1 MVYEMLMMFVGLGVL
16 IIGSNLLLKGA
27 TDIALR
33 ARVSPLVVGATV
45 VAFGTSSP
53 ELLISIRAALMGS
66 SDFTMG
72 NVIGSNICNLALIF
86 GLTSVIRPMK
96 INTDSIKVD
105 WPVAM
110 SATLLLYF
118 LLLKG
123 TIGYGEGTLFLI
135 LLLAY
140 TLFIID
146 KSRKEKLKNAEK
158 DQAVHKEVSVKGN
171 LWLGIVF
178 LIIGSLGLYFGSEWF
193 VTGAKNM
200 AWAFGISERVVGI
213 MVLAGGTSLPEMVTS
228 LVAAF
233 KKETD
238 LAIGNLI
245 GSNIFNIL
253 FILGI
258 TGLITDI
265 KASGT
270 ILNVDMI
277 WMLGVTLIIL
287 PMMAFNKKMGRI
299 SGLLLLTIYVFY
311 TYIVI
316 G

>member
-1 MVYEMLMMFVGLGVL
+1 
-16 IIGSNLLLKGA
+16 
-27 TDIALR
+27 
-33 ARVSPLVVGATV
+33 
-45 VAFGTSSP
+45 
-53 ELLISIRAALMGS
+53 MGS

-86 GLTSVIRPMK
+86 GLTLLIRPMK
-96 INTDSIKVD
+96 INVDSIKID

-110 SATLLLYF
+110 SVTILLYF

-123 TIGYGEGTLFLI
+123 TIGYREGTLFLI
-135 LLLAY
+135 ILLIY

-146 KSRKEKLKNAEK
+146 QSRKSEAKNLEKNSQSEQKIKVN
-158 DQAVHKEVSVKGN
+158 GN
-171 LWLGIVF
+171 LWPQIMF
-178 LIIGSLGLYFGSEWF
+178 LILGSLGLYYGSEWF

-200 AWAFGISERVVGI
+200 ARVFGLSERVIGI
-213 MVLAGGTSLPEMVTS
+213 MVLAVGTSLPELATS

-233 KKETD
+233 KKESD

-258 TGLITDI
+258 TSIITDI
-265 KASGT
+265 AVSEA

-287 PMMAFNKKMGRI
+287 PLMAFNKKMGRI
-299 SGLLLLTIYVFY
+299 TGVLLLSIYVFY

>member
-1 MVYEMLMMFVGLGVL
+1 MVYEMLMMVVGLGAL
-16 IIGSNLLLKGA
+16 IFGSNLLLKGA
-27 TDIALR
+27 TDIAFR
-33 ARVSPLVVGATV
+33 AHVSPLVVGATV

-86 GLTSVIRPMK
+86 GLTILIRPMK
-96 INTDSIKVD
+96 INADSIKVD

-110 SATLLLYF
+110 CATLLLYF

-123 TIGYGEGTLFLI
+123 AIGYQEGTLFLI

-140 TLFIID
+140 TLYIID
-146 KSRKEKLKNAEK
+146 KSRKEKLKDVEK
-158 DQAVHKEVSVKGN
+158 HNPVDEEIKLKGN

-213 MVLAGGTSLPEMVTS
+213 MVLAVGTSLPEMVTS

-265 KASGT
+265 KR
-270 ILNVDMI
+270 V
-277 WMLGVTLIIL
+277 VR
-287 PMMAFNKKMGRI
+287 F
-299 SGLLLLTIYVFY
+299 
-311 TYIVI
+311 
-316 G
+316 

>member
-1 MVYEMLMMFVGLGVL
+1 MAAGLGVL
-16 IIGSNLLLKGA
+16 IFGSNMLLKGA
-27 TDIALR
+27 GNIALR
-33 ARVSPLVVGATV
+33 ANVSPLVLGVTI
-45 VAFGTSSP
+45 VAFGTSMP
-53 ELLISIRAALMGS
+53 ELLISVRAAMMGS

-72 NVIGSNICNLALIF
+72 NVIGSNICNLALIL
-86 GLTSVIRPMK
+86 GLTLLIQPVK
-96 INTDSIKVD
+96 INVNSVKVD

-123 TIGYGEGTLFLI
+123 TFGYQEGILFLVF
-135 LLLAY
+135 LLTY
-140 TLFIID
+140 TLFIIN
-146 KSRKEKLKNAEK
+146 KSRNGNAENPEK
-158 DQAVHKEVSVKGN
+158 HNQADQKIEIKGN
-171 LWLGIVF
+171 LWLEIMF
-178 LIIGSLGLYFGSEWF
+178 LVIGSLGLYFGSEWF
-193 VTGAKNM
+193 VTGAKSM
-200 AWAFGISERVVGI
+200 ARVFGLSERVIGI
-213 MVLAGGTSLPEMVTS
+213 MVLAVGTSLPELATS

-233 KKETD
+233 KKEMD

-253 FILGI
+253 FILGV
-258 TGLITDI
+258 TGIITDI
-265 KASGT
+265 EVSGA

-287 PMMAFNKKMGRI
+287 PLMAFNKKMGRT
-299 SGLLLLTIYVFY
+299 SGALLLTIYVFY

>member
-1 MVYEMLMMFVGLGVL
+1 MFIMALGLGVL
-16 IIGSNLLLKGA
+16 IFGSNMLLKGA
-27 TDIALR
+27 GNIALR

-45 VAFGTSSP
+45 VAFGTSTP

-86 GLTSVIRPMK
+86 GLTLLIRPMK
-96 INTDSIKVD
+96 INVDSIKID

-110 SATLLLYF
+110 SVTILLYF

-123 TIGYGEGTLFLI
+123 TIGYREGTLFLI
-135 LLLAY
+135 ILLIY

-146 KSRKEKLKNAEK
+146 QSRKSEAKNLEKNSQSEQKIKVN
-158 DQAVHKEVSVKGN
+158 GN
-171 LWLGIVF
+171 LWPQIMF
-178 LIIGSLGLYFGSEWF
+178 LILGSLGLYYGSEWF

-200 AWAFGISERVVGI
+200 ARVFGLSERVIGI
-213 MVLAGGTSLPEMVTS
+213 MVLAVGTSLPELATS

-233 KKETD
+233 KKESD

-258 TGLITDI
+258 TSIITDI
-265 KASGT
+265 AVSEA

-287 PMMAFNKKMGRI
+287 PLMAFNKKMGRI
-299 SGLLLLTIYVFY
+299 TGVLLLSIYVFY

>member
-1 MVYEMLMMFVGLGVL
+1 MIYQMLMMAIGLGALVF
-16 IIGSNLLLKGA
+16 GSNLLLKGA
-27 TDIALR
+27 ESVALR
-33 ARVSPLVVGATV
+33 AKISPLVVGVTI
-45 VAFGTSSP
+45 VAFGTSTP

-86 GLTSVIRPMK
+86 GLTLLIRPVK
-96 INTDSIKVD
+96 ININSIKVD

-118 LLLKG
+118 LLLKR
-123 TIGYGEGTLFLI
+123 TIGVQEGALFLV
-135 LLLAY
+135 LLLGY
-140 TLFIID
+140 TLFIIY
-146 KSRKEKLKNAEK
+146 KSRKEQTNNAEK
-158 DQAVHKEVSVKGN
+158 HHHANQKIRLNGN
-171 LWLGIVF
+171 LWVEIVF
-178 LIIGSLGLYFGSEWF
+178 LIIGSLGLYYGSEWF
-193 VTGAKNM
+193 VTGANNM
-200 AWAFGISERVVGI
+200 ALVFGLSERVIGI
-213 MVLAGGTSLPEMVTS
+213 MILAVGTSLPELATS

-238 LAIGNLI
+238 MAIGNLI

-258 TGLITDI
+258 TSVITNI
-265 KASGT
+265 SVSEA

-287 PMMAFNKKMGRI
+287 PLMAFNKKMGRI
-299 SGLLLLTIYVFY
+299 SGVLLLTIYVFY
-311 TYIVI
+311 TYVVI

>member
-1 MVYEMLMMFVGLGVL
+1 MLFMAIGLGVL
-16 IIGSNLLLKGA
+16 IFGSNMLLKGA
-27 TDIALR
+27 GNIALR
-33 ARVSPLVVGATV
+33 AKVSPLVLGVTI
-45 VAFGTSSP
+45 VAFGTSMP
-53 ELLISIRAALMGS
+53 ELLISIRAAMMGS
-66 SDFTMG
+66 PDFTMG
-72 NVIGSNICNLALIF
+72 NVIGSNICNLALIL
-86 GLTSVIRPMK
+86 GLTLLIQPVK
-96 INTDSIKVD
+96 VNVNSIKID

-118 LLLKG
+118 LLMKG
-123 TIGYGEGTLFLI
+123 AIGYQEGTLFLI
-135 LLLAY
+135 FLLIY
-140 TLFIID
+140 TLFIIN
-146 KSRKEKLKNAEK
+146 KSRKGNAENLENYNQA
-158 DQAVHKEVSVKGN
+158 DQKTVVKGN
-171 LWLGIVF
+171 LWLEIMF
-178 LIIGSLGLYFGSEWF
+178 LIIGSLGLYYGSEWF

-200 AWAFGISERVVGI
+200 ARVFGLSERVIGI
-213 MVLAGGTSLPEMVTS
+213 MVLAVGTSLPELATS

-233 KKETD
+233 KKEMD

-258 TGLITDI
+258 TGIITDI
-265 KASGT
+265 EVSGA

-287 PMMAFNKKMGRI
+287 PLMVLNKKMGRV
-299 SGLLLLTIYVFY
+299 SGALLLTIYVFY